1 VGSVSGGMYFS
12 LGDRV
17 LEDGGEDKK
26 TVEVWGLD
34 SVHYKHTDYKI
45 SVIVCS
51 LNLSQYCMWLTLS
64 QSR

>member
-1 VGSVSGGMYFS
+1 MYFS

-17 LEDGGEDKK
+17 LGDGGEDKK
-26 TVEVWGLD
+26 TVDVWGLD

-51 LNLSQYCMWLTLS
+51 LNLSQ
-64 QSR
+64 